1 MMHPKELSTTCPPRD
16 AAEEK
21 DKEAN
26 CHPSCEKAESSA
38 PFLNNDSTV
47 NTHLDSVQE
56 ISTDYGNASS
66 AKTAPAPA
74 REPTFSRRA
83 MLHRSLSKPS
93 CNRISKERLFLRKM
107 YKMISD
113 EQWIEMDEFLRS
125 PAQLSEFRGGSTR
138 SLAQG
143 SVDDD
148 AVAVSSSMKD
158 LSLSGTGNELSPLE
172 VVHFACRFNPPRTII
187 RHLASLY
194 PDGVTC
200 PDNMGRL
207 PLHHAVK
214 WGASYRLICFLLEKD
229 KSAASVKDI
238 SGKTPLHLLCEKYA
252 SAYHANNIEEISVE
266 ESMLGAAKLL
276 VNVAP
281 DTVNIGDNDEMTPI
295 EYAIRSDCPFKVV
308 RFLQK
313 SSESSWKSLKLKM
326 PDENHAHI
334 EEKINRDQQDK
345 QKRLELREM
354 KRLSS
359 RNILQYNSGR
369 NLGGSARALGANESQ
384 SASLLRQNSLPYDHA
399 RIHESIRN
407 LSNIEQKNEDLSS
420 SDARHVPNLHRHQ
433 AARTAFAK
441 SA

>member
-1 MMHPKELSTTCPPRD
+1 
-16 AAEEK
+16 
-21 DKEAN
+21 
-26 CHPSCEKAESSA
+26 
-38 PFLNNDSTV
+38 
-47 NTHLDSVQE
+47 
-56 ISTDYGNASS
+56 
-66 AKTAPAPA
+66 
-74 REPTFSRRA
+74 
-83 MLHRSLSKPS
+83 
-93 CNRISKERLFLRKM
+93 
-107 YKMISD
+107 MILD

-125 PAQLSEFRGGSTR
+125 PAQLAEFRGGSIR

-148 AVAVSSSMKD
+148 VVAVSASMKD
-158 LSLSGTGNELSPLE
+158 LSLGGTGNNLSPME

-214 WGASYRLICFLLEKD
+214 WGASYRLLCFLLEKD

-238 SGKTPLHLLCEKYA
+238 SGKTPLHLLCEKYVD
-252 SAYHANNIEEISVE
+252 AYDANNIEEISVE

-276 VNVAP
+276 VNAAP
-281 DTVNIGDNDEMTPI
+281 NTVNIGDNDEMTPI
-295 EYAIRSDCPFKVV
+295 EYAIRSGCPFKVV

-334 EEKINRDQQDK
+334 EEKIIRDQQEK
-345 QKRLELREM
+345 QKKLELREM

-359 RNILQYNSGR
+359 RNMYQNSSGHNLVGLAR
-369 NLGGSARALGANESQ
+369 SLGGDASQ
-384 SASLLRQNSLPYDHA
+384 PPGLLRQNSLPYDHA

-407 LSNIEQKNEDLSS
+407 MPSIEQKNEDLSS
-420 SDARHVPNLHRHQ
+420 SNTRHPVSALHRQQ
-433 AARTAFAK
+433 ATRTAFAK